1 MEFDISPK
9 SPTFRKANELSEDEQ
24 SSFEID
30 FIRFCPNGEVES
42 KLKDRETFLNPFE
55 MENKVYVT
63 NPPDRFQY
71 AVGNKLQEGKISE
84 VISRNY
90 VNVIFWDMT
99 PAVVKNLHINSLSI
113 SKNNTLLI
121 KLKFY
126 SKLMFRKLFRI
137 K

>member
-24 SSFEID
+24 SNFEID
-30 FIRFCPNGEVES
+30 FVRFCPNGEVES

-55 MENKVYVT
+55 MENKVFVT
-63 NPPDRFQY
+63 NPPDRFEY

-99 PAVVKNLHINSLSI
+99 PAVIKNLHINSLSI